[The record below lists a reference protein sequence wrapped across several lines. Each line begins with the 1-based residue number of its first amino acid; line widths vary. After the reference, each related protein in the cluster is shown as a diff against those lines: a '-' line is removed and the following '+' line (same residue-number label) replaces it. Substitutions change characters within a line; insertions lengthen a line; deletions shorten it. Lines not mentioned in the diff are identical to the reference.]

1 MYHFTFIDK
10 TASADQHQ
18 NRVEG
23 SEPAVTM
30 VEKSTDMKNIFEKTA
45 YFQRRYADQNK
56 GMRIFISKN

>member
-10 TASADQHQ
+10 AATEDQYPNHTE
-18 NRVEG
+18 RSESTVKAVET
-23 SEPAVTM
+23 SMDVN
-30 VEKSTDMKNIFEKTA
+30 NIFEKTA